1 VPVIYNADFR
11 DPAGYFLANQFQMR
25 DKDVLFAAN
34 AATVDS
40 AKFMQYVRVI
50 IATANDATVA
60 ANNVQ
65 ILRLNS
71 RL

>member
-1 VPVIYNADFR
+1 VPVIYTADFR

-40 AKFMQYVRVI
+40 AKFLQYVRVI

-60 ANNVQ
+60 ATNTQ
-65 ILRLNS
+65 ILRIDTKL
-71 RL
+71 